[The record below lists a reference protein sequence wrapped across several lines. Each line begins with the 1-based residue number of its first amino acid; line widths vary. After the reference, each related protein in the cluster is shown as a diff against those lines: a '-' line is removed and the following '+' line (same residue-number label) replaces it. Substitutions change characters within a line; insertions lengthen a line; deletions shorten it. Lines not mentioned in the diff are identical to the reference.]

1 MLKEAKFERLAR
13 FGYAARG
20 IVYILIGGMALLTSF
35 GGGEPD
41 TKTALQLVLE
51 QPLGAIWLGLI
62 GIGLIGFVL
71 WRVVQA
77 IFNTDRHA
85 SDAKGYAVRA
95 ALFVSAATYAGL
107 ALYAMEQALD
117 VGLGGSQAGGEKSW
131 AAWLMQQPFGP
142 YLVGM
147 VGIAIIAAGVAQIV
161 KGMKKSYL
169 KYFSPDWKRRSV
181 LNGICMYGLAA
192 RGAVFLIFGGFFIYA
207 AVAVDPSQ
215 AGSLAEAL
223 AWIRQLPFGSILY
236 ALVALGLF
244 AFGAYGLIEARFR
257 NIAPP
262 TLSEARHALTV

>member
-20 IVYILIGGMALLTSF
+20 IVYVLIGGMALLTSF

-41 TKTALQLVLE
+41 SKSALQLVLE
-51 QPLGAIWLGLI
+51 QPLGAIWLALI

-71 WRVVQA
+71 WRLVQA
-77 IFNTDRHA
+77 VFNTDRHA

-95 ALFVSAATYAGL
+95 ALFVSAATYASL
-107 ALYAMEQALD
+107 AFYALGQALQ
-117 VGLGGSQAGGEKSW
+117 VGLGGSQSGDEKSW
-131 AAWLMQQPFGP
+131 AAWLIQQPFGP

-147 VGIAIIAAGVAQIV
+147 VAIAIIAAGVAQIV
-161 KGMKKSYL
+161 KGMRKSYL
-169 KYFSPDWKRRSV
+169 KYFGADWERRSL
-181 LNGICMYGLAA
+181 LNGICMYGLVA
-192 RGAVFLIFGGFFIYA
+192 RGAVFLILGGFFLYA
-207 AVAVDPSQ
+207 AFAVDPSQ
-215 AGSLAEAL
+215 AGSLADAL

-257 NIAPP
+257 NIASP
-262 TLSEARHALTV
+262 TLSDARHALPV